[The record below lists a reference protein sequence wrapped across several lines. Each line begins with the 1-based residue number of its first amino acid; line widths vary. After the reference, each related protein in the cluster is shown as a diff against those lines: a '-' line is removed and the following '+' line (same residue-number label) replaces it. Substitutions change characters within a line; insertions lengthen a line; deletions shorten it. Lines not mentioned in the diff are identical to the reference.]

1 MRVLDTLCVQ
11 KFVDYFMQPLV
22 TKSNRD
28 SVRAALRSESVFG
41 FLCQYWPQLFSL
53 FSYYA

>member
-1 MRVLDTLCVQ
+1 VQ

-22 TKSNRD
+22 TKSNRG

-53 FSYYA
+53 FSHYA